1 MRLSAAI
8 VASGIAALVT
18 ASTPSSAA
26 VYELNSYIPSGP
38 PLQVSPEE
46 ARLGLALALGV
57 SRYHKLG
64 VQGKDDKKIE
74 LLEKLGRLEN
84 RFGLSPENAGRF
96 VLSLDGIA
104 MEDADGMWEPTRF
117 ACLLRRDLTT
127 HV

>member
-1 MRLSAAI
+1 MRLSATL

-18 ASTPSSAA
+18 ASTHSSAA

-64 VQGKDDKKIE
+64 VQRIDQKIE
-74 LLEKLGRLEN
+74 VLEKLGRLEN

-104 MEDADGMWEPTRF
+104 MEDADGMWELTRF
-117 ACLLRRDLTT
+117 ACLLR
-127 HV
+127 